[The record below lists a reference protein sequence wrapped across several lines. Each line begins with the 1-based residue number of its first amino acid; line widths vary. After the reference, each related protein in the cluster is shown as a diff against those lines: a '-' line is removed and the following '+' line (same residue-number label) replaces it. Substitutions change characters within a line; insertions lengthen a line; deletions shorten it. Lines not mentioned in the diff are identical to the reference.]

1 MIIRNIKY
9 NKHKNN
15 NRNND
20 NNHNG
25 STVRVQTF
33 ANSKFLE
40 LIQYEVH
47 RPIYV
52 WTSCGLLVF
61 VVLTLAICIAVI
73 GARADTSVVCMHS
86 LSSWD

>member
-1 MIIRNIKY
+1 MHIV
-9 NKHKNN
+9 
-15 NRNND
+15 
-20 NNHNG
+20 G
-25 STVRVQTF
+25 TVRVQTF

-47 RPIYV
+47 RPVYV

-73 GARADTSVVCMHS
+73 GARVDTSLVCMRS
-86 LSSWD
+86 LSSRD